1 MRLTRTYIGGKRRYR
16 RRRTRGRGTRGRG
29 TRGRRRRPTTTST
42 SKTCLYKY
50 KCTKRRG
57 KKQRCVYTYIC
68 PPPKSKC

>member
-1 MRLTRTYIGGKRRYR
+1 MKQRSKKYIGGKRIR
-16 RRRTRGRGTRGRG
+16 RRRVKTNQRSKSRISR
-29 TRGRRRRPTTTST
+29 T

>member
-16 RRRTRGRGTRGRG
+16 GVQERTRGRG

-57 KKQRCVYTYIC
+57 KKQRCVYTHL
-68 PPPKSKC
+68 SST

>member
-16 RRRTRGRGTRGRG
+16 RRRTRGRGSG
-29 TRGRRRRPTTTST
+29 GRRRRSTTTST

-68 PPPKSKC
+68 PPPKSIC